1 MDNVIPFPMDLDD
14 FKEVRKLIS
23 QIGRKAGLS
32 DEMIANVAEEYH
44 QYYNQLFSEY
54 EDSIKLPVKLGIN
67 QAQTDAILKAH
78 ADVIQGIYQHHSK
91 QISHACHI
99 ILGLLIKEQLN
110 SINE

>member
-1 MDNVIPFPMDLDD
+1 MDNVILFPMNLDD

-23 QIGRKAGLS
+23 QVGRKAGLS
-32 DEMIANVAEEYH
+32 EEMIANVAEEY
-44 QYYNQLFSEY
+44 QEYYNQLFSEY
-54 EDSIKLPVKLGIN
+54 DTNIELPVNLGIN

-91 QISHACHI
+91 QLSHACHI

-110 SINE
+110 AIN